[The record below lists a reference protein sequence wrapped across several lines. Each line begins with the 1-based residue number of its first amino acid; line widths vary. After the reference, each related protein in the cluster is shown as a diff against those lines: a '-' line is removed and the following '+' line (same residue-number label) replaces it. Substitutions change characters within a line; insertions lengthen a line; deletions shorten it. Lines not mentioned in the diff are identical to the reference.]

1 MDKEIISNEWIENN
15 AWLIFR
21 ADFYPIYTE
30 WYWLWLSTDEKLIL
44 SFIYYWTKNGQ
55 WIYATNLQIAMLI
68 ESSESTAKR
77 CLKSL
82 KEKWFIS
89 IVEKKTQTG
98 TDRRL
103 KFINQSLAQF
113 KNELSAQVKLTR
125 AHRSNWPTEKNK
137 VEKNKKDLSKD
148 KSADADVEQNDANE
162 SKLDEMTTQ
171 PTADT
176 ATVSVPPSGDEN
188 KNTPPDLTFENIL
201 KYYYKRNDRKININK
216 CKKAFDKKQWDKK
229 TYEMFKAS
237 LIFFKRD
244 KKLKITD
251 KDNII
256 WSNLETL
263 IEAFEPDRLQM
274 IDAEN
279 RILEKLYKLYKE
291 DREKYNEA
299 YNGITKD
306 LPWMKTDIINMMK
319 ERNRVQICL
328 K

>member
-82 KEKWFIS
+82 KEKWFVS

-103 KFINQSLAQF
+103 KFTSQSLAQF

-125 AHRSNWPTEKNK
+125 AQRSNWPTEKNK

-148 KSADADVEQNDANE
+148 KSADADVEQNDAEE

-176 ATVSVPPSGDEN
+176 ATASVQTSGDEN

-216 CKKAFDKKQWDKK
+216 CKKAFNKKQWDKK